1 MRADAVCRRVA
12 DALSETAGGELPP
25 GAERDHLEQCLRCQ
39 ATAVRFRRLDRE
51 LVALGADRLQPPD
64 DLLAETLELLRSGS
78 TSASKGWRPRAA
90 EVAALAAAA
99 TGAAAGAVVLGRRLL
114 HSASSA

>member
-1 MRADAVCRRVA
+1 MPADAVCRKVG

-25 GAERDHLEQCLRCQ
+25 GAERDHLERCLRCQ

-78 TSASKGWRPRAA
+78 NAVLVKPSGSKISSWQKTSMRLPSAASIICPSQS
-90 EVAALAAAA
+90 
-99 TGAAAGAVVLGRRLL
+99 VLGP
-114 HSASSA
+114 